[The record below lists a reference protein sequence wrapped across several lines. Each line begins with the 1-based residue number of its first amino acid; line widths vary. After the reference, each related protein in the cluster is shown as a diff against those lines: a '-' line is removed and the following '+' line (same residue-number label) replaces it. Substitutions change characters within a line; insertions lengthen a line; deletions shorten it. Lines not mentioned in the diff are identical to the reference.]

1 MNNHIPDHLIEEIR
15 CQSDILD
22 TISANVLL
30 KKSGQNYKGLC
41 PFHSEKTPSFT
52 VSPEKQIYHCFGCG
66 AGGNVFKFIME
77 MEDLPFLDVVKKL
90 ASKCGVSL
98 PTFQPGQIN
107 AKSSERDL
115 LLKINQ
121 KAQTYFIR
129 SLTSEVAKP
138 ARDYLSLRGFN
149 DEKLLADYG
158 IGWASPGWADTLNQL
173 QKQEKFS
180 KKDISRAGLIK
191 QKEGSDQN
199 NFYDRFRGRIMFPLQ
214 DIHGNLIAFAGRI
227 IDETEPKYLNSPETP
242 LYIKGRHLFG
252 FNRAKEAIRK
262 QNRALIVEGYFDQIR
277 AHHHGI
283 RNTVATCG
291 TALTLEQASLLK
303 NHTKQATLIF
313 DSDSAGQAATK
324 RGFEVLL
331 SQGMSVEVLL
341 LPSGHDPDS
350 FIHEFGPE
358 KFLEKLKNAKPFVE
372 TYIDDIISEGN
383 LSTPMGKVAVVNKV
397 LPILIKI
404 ENTVERTEW
413 VSILTEKAKIEDQA
427 LLNELKT
434 AIRQDK
440 ANIHEPPQ
448 KVGHLNKQNAELYLV
463 YLMFSDEELAQTI
476 KEQVEIEN
484 FTDPNLRKIVELCYR
499 LLDEGCELRI
509 ESAMNQI
516 EEPNIK
522 NILSEIG
529 VTAILFDN
537 PKQTVYDSA
546 KALNKKSHNQQVEE
560 LKKQRNEAIV
570 AGESERSQKIQ
581 NELKKLRLAQLQ
593 ISSQS

>member
-66 AGGNVFKFIME
+66 AGGNVFRFIME

-90 ASKCGVSL
+90 ASQCGVSL

-107 AKSSERDL
+107 AKSRERDL

-129 SLTSEVAKP
+129 SLTSEGAKP

-149 DEKLLADYG
+149 DKKLLADYS
-158 IGWASPGWADTLNQL
+158 IGWASLGWADTLNEL
-173 QKQEKFS
+173 QKQQNFS

-191 QKEGSDQN
+191 QKEGADEN

-214 DIHGNLIAFAGRI
+214 DIHGNIIAFAGRI

-242 LYIKGRHLFG
+242 LYVKGRHLFG

-262 QNRALIVEGYFDQIR
+262 KNRALIVEGYLDQMR
-277 AHHHGI
+277 AHQNGI

-303 NHTKQATLIF
+303 NHTKQVTLIF

-324 RGFEVLL
+324 KGFEVLL
-331 SQGMSVEVLL
+331 SQGMSIEVLL

-350 FIHEFGPE
+350 FIHQFGPE

-372 TYIDDIISEGN
+372 IFIDDVISDGD
-383 LSTPMGKVAVVNKV
+383 LSTPMGKVGVVNKV
-397 LPILIKI
+397 LPILMKI
-404 ENTVERTEW
+404 ENTIERTEW
-413 VSILTEKAKIEDQA
+413 ISILTEKAKIEDQA

-440 ANIHEPPQ
+440 ANIYESRQ
-448 KVGHLNKQNAELYLV
+448 KVDHLNKENAELYLV
-463 YLMFSDEELAQTI
+463 HLMFSDKELAQTI
-476 KEQVEIEN
+476 KKKVQIED
-484 FTDPNLRKIVELCYR
+484 FTDPDLRKIVELCYR
-499 LLDEGCELRI
+499 LLAEDCELRI
-509 ESAMNQI
+509 DSAINQI
-516 EEPNIK
+516 DEPRIK

-537 PKQTVYDSA
+537 PKQTVYDCA
-546 KALNKKSHNQQVEE
+546 KALKKKSHNQQVEE

-581 NELKKLRLAQLQ
+581 NELEKLRLTQLR